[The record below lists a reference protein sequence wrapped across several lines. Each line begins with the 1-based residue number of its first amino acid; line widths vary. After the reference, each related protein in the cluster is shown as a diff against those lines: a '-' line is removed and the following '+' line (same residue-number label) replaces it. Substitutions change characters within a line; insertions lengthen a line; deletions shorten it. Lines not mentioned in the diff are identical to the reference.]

1 MSKWS
6 HASCLLGVP
15 EKSLNRERETVNL
28 NKEKLKPK
36 GESEVQS
43 FPKTC
48 EKIHLRKLLSLC

>member
-48 EKIHLRKLLSLC
+48 EKIHL